1 MHSPA
6 VVNERSLPG
15 IVGVLLG
22 AIRDQLHI
30 AEKVCYALAQLAA
43 GFKDDAQNASL
54 LSPYFKD
61 IVAALLEAVRAR
73 SLLQLSPCPAERLA
87 AVALLQGH
95 RRRAARGGARA
106 FPSTLCS
113 RGTAACL
120 ASQLADGDAI
130 AVVGAADSACRLR
143 GLHAACSSVASMN
156 L

>member
-1 MHSPA
+1 MKPLYTPARAGRIFEFVHSPA

-61 IVAALLEAVRAR
+61 IVAALLEAVRAALPP
-73 SLLQLSPCPAERLA
+73 SLCTI
-87 AVALLQGH
+87 
-95 RRRAARGGARA
+95 GA
-106 FPSTLCS
+106 
-113 RGTAACL
+113 AACL
-120 ASQLADGDAI
+120 ASLLANGNAI
-130 AVVGAADSACRLR
+130 AVVGIADSVVNLR
-143 GLHAACSSVASMN
+143 AFMLHAAAW
-156 L
+156 LA